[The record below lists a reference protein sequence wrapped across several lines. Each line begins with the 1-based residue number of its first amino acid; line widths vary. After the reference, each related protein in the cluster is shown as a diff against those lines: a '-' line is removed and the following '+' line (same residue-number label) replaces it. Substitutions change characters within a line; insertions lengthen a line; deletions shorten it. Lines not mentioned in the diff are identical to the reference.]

1 MENPVTK
8 PDNLITRVQAL
19 GESPNPYVRLST
31 VYVKPQLIAEAAA
44 ELEHLRLVY
53 VAKLDDAR
61 PNALEK
67 LAYIVLR
74 KTVNP

>member
-19 GESPNPYVRLST
+19 GESPKPYVRLSH
-31 VYVKPQLIAEAAA
+31 VYVESQLLAEAAA
-44 ELEHLRLVY
+44 ELANMVNYMEIWKAHG
-53 VAKLDDAR
+53 R
-61 PNALEK
+61 PNALDK

-74 KTVNP
+74 ETVNL

>member
-19 GESPNPYVRLST
+19 GEDWTPYVRLSP
-31 VYVKPQLIAEAAA
+31 VYVEPQLLAEAAV
-44 ELEHLRLVY
+44 ELANIVNYTEILKAHG
-53 VAKLDDAR
+53 R

-74 KTVNP
+74 ETVNL